1 MVDYNL
7 GKSESGKYQQ
17 LASKVPAFVKS
28 LTMYGFGDCFRFE
41 RDNKDGSTFGSDWGL
56 QNLGC
61 FKEIGPYERLKD
73 MPLSDL
79 KRLASRISKTLARS
93 SKAPIILEE
102 LVALQDSQKQ
112 GVASGR
118 IKFPEISEKELAAA
132 ELW

>member
-1 MVDYNL
+1 MVDYSL

-17 LASKVPAFVKS
+17 LASKDPIFIKS

-61 FKEIGPYERLKD
+61 FKELRPYERLKD
-73 MPLSDL
+73 IPINDL
-79 KRLASRISKTLARS
+79 KKLASRISKTLART

-102 LVALQDSQKQ
+102 LVALQNSQKQ

-118 IKFPEISEKELAAA
+118 IRFPEISEQELAAV